1 MKNHI
6 SPDTLLAQLGHFL
19 DAETGGLTPP
29 FQPATTFA
37 RRPNYDLISAGHIY
51 ARDDNSLYRL
61 AEHIIAQL
69 EHGEDALLW
78 PSGLAAL
85 SALVA
90 AMGLKRPI
98 FVQKGIYY
106 GVTVWTR
113 RHAERSGLTLVE
125 FDATDPIELERLVG
139 RHRPGLI
146 WIETPSNPMLETIDI
161 AAIAAIAK
169 PNGAVLAVDSTAA
182 TPVHSQPLDHGAD
195 IVMHSA
201 TKSLNGHSDVL
212 AGVLIAGNAASD
224 LWQDLKQDRHDA
236 GNVLGGFETWLL
248 LRGMRTL
255 GVRVRAA
262 SANAAKIAAFLSTHK
277 NVETVRYP
285 GLAQH
290 RGHDI
295 AARQMRG
302 GFGSLLSFDVVG
314 DGARALE
321 VAGRLKTIIRATSLG
336 GVETLIEHRH
346 TIEGD
351 LTGIP
356 ANLLRLAVGIEDVD
370 DLLEDLDQ
378 ALA

>member
-1 MKNHI
+1 MKNDQ

-19 DAETGGLTPP
+19 DSSTGGLTPP
-29 FQPATTFA
+29 FQPTTTFA
-37 RRPNYDLISAGHIY
+37 RHPNYDLVSPSHIY

-61 AEHIIAQL
+61 AESVICQL

-78 PSGLAAL
+78 PSGLAAV
-85 SALVA
+85 SALVLA
-90 AMGLKRPI
+90 IGPGRSI

-113 RHAERSGLTLVE
+113 RHARRSGIKLVE
-125 FDATDPIELERLVG
+125 FDAGDLPALERLAG
-139 RHRPGLI
+139 EHKPGLV
-146 WIETPSNPMLETIDI
+146 WVETPSNPMLDSVDI
-161 AAIAAIAK
+161 AAVSKIARSC
-169 PNGAVLAVDSTAA
+169 GAVLAVDSTAA
-182 TPVHSQPLDHGAD
+182 TPIHSQPLDHGAD

-212 AGVLIAGNAASD
+212 AGVLVAGDGRSE
-224 LWQDLKQDRHDA
+224 LWQTLKQDRHDA

-262 SANAAKIAAFLSTHK
+262 SASAARIAEFLNGHA

-285 GLAQH
+285 GLPDY

-295 AARQMRG
+295 AARQMRS
-302 GFGSLLSFDVVG
+302 GFGSLLSFDVRG

-321 VAGRLKTIIRATSLG
+321 VAGKLKTIIRATSLG

-346 TIEGD
+346 TIEGEVSD
-351 LTGIP
+351 VP
-356 ANLLRLAVGIEDVD
+356 ANLLRLAVGIEAVD
-370 DLLEDLDQ
+370 DLIADLDQ
-378 ALA
+378 ALS